1 MATETLGFTVKHER
15 DDLYT
20 KWKNEGSKGLAK
32 YSSHQGND
40 PAIIWV
46 VSRTEPIET
55 AVKSPVPVVEE
66 PVEFRDGHA

>member
-1 MATETLGFTVKHER
+1 MATETLGFTDKHMR
-15 DDLYT
+15 DDQYT
-20 KWKNEGSKGLAK
+20 KWKKDGSKGLAK
-32 YSSHQGND
+32 YSSHQGNK

-55 AVKSPVPVVEE
+55 AVKPVSIE